1 MEWVARVLSALIALA
16 ILWYTWRDLQ
26 SGSLKAGAV
35 DVSRSVSPLTYY
47 GVIVA
52 RLIIVIPSAAVALG
66 IIELA

>member
-1 MEWVARVLSALIALA
+1 MEWVVRGLSAFIVLV

-26 SGSLKAGAV
+26 SGGVKAGVV
-35 DVSRSVSPLTYY
+35 DVSRSASPLTFY

-52 RLIIVIPSAAVALG
+52 RLIMIGPSAAVALG